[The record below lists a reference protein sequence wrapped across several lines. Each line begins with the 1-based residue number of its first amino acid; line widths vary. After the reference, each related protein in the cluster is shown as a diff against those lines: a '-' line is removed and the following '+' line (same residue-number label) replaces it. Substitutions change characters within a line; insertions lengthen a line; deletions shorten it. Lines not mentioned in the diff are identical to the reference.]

1 MTSPAIRVLLADDHQ
16 ILREGVRRLLEDRRA
31 EGPVIEIVG
40 EADTGPRAVTLLGEL
55 KPDVVVLDLAMPGLS
70 GIDVCRQARLAG
82 VGVVILTM
90 HVSAEHV
97 RRARA
102 AGAGAYVVKGSG
114 ISDLADAIQS
124 VHSGGVGPFPV
135 TAPDPLDRLTARE
148 REVLVEV
155 VQGRS
160 NREIASRLDI
170 SIHTVNTHRI
180 HLMEKLGVHDAVALA
195 RLAFGA
201 GLLS

>member
-1 MTSPAIRVLLADDHQ
+1 MNGPIRVVLADDHQ
-16 ILREGVRRLLEDRRA
+16 ILREGVRHLLE
-31 EGPVIEIVG
+31 EQTEQGSPIEVVG
-40 EADTGPRAVTLLGEL
+40 EAETGPEASALLDRL
-55 KPDVVVLDLAMPGLS
+55 TPDVMVVDLALPGFS
-70 GIDVCRQARLAG
+70 GIEVCRQARLAG
-82 VGVVILTM
+82 VAVVILTM

-102 AGAGAYVVKGSG
+102 AGAAAYVVKGSG
-114 ISDLADAIQS
+114 ISALAEAIRQ
-124 VHSGGVGPFPV
+124 VAAGAQGPFPDT
-135 TAPDPLDRLTARE
+135 TADPLARLTTRE

-155 VQGRS
+155 AHGRS

-195 RLAFGA
+195 RLALLG